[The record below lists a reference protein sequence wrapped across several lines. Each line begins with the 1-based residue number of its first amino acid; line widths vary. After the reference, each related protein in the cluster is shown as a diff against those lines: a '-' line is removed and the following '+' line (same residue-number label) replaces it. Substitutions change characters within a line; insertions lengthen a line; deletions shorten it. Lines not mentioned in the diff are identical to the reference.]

1 MPKYITPQTVT
12 QFFEVH
18 EIPTPETLSLW
29 RKAVEPAFQLGFRI
43 GRTEDDKI
51 VIITPERH
59 RKVYKGFGKA
69 GYQLGMVLMHAMFS
83 NRLH

>member
-12 QFFEVH
+12 QFFEIH
-18 EIPTPETLSLW
+18 EIPTPEKQSLW
-29 RKAVEPAFQLGFRI
+29 RRAIEPAFRLGFRI
-43 GRTEDDKI
+43 GRTEDDEI

-59 RKVYKGFGKA
+59 RKIYRGFGKA
-69 GYQLGMVLMHAMFS
+69 EYRLGMILMHAMFN